1 MQVLSGEEANNK
13 RPDGIMGGDTNI
25 VPAASHAT
33 LQNATWSGSLPVVLS
48 LAPASVSSP
57 APPRPIHKMIS
68 RVSYLHVALH
78 EDILELSRHAT
89 SAPGAG
95 LSAALGGLTV
105 EEPPD
110 SDTEGG
116 EDDRG
121 DCNAK
126 DGSAGDA
133 SAEEDPSKNA
143 EEAKQSDNTQ
153 AAYPECWFED
163 AESGTPLRWHLF
175 VGVLYDLMKGRA
187 MMNSSSGP
195 TQSFLPWRIK
205 VHFASY
211 PKDDLLPLD
220 DGSLQPATDYTNDK
234 EDGTFSR
241 IAALIGRLYR
251 NSLKQALFLQY
262 GSSKVAMSITKSSHE
277 KIWEAVL
284 QSNYGKRL

>member
-78 EDILELSRHAT
+78 EDIMELSRHAT

-95 LSAALGGLTV
+95 LSSALGGLTV

-133 SAEEDPSKNA
+133 SYEEGPSKNA
-143 EEAKQSDNTQ
+143 
-153 AAYPECWFED
+153 
-163 AESGTPLRWHLF
+163 
-175 VGVLYDLMKGRA
+175 
-187 MMNSSSGP
+187 
-195 TQSFLPWRIK
+195 
-205 VHFASY
+205 
-211 PKDDLLPLD
+211 
-220 DGSLQPATDYTNDK
+220 
-234 EDGTFSR
+234 
-241 IAALIGRLYR
+241 
-251 NSLKQALFLQY
+251 
-262 GSSKVAMSITKSSHE
+262 
-277 KIWEAVL
+277 
-284 QSNYGKRL
+284 